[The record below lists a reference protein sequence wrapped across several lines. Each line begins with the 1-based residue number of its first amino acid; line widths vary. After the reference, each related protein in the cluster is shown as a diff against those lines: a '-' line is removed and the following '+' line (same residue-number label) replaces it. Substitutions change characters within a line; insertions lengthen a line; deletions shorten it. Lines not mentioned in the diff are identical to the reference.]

1 MVVMGVDLR
10 TSSNLASTVAVL
22 NLRSEVVGIESAH
35 TDDDLTE
42 LAEARCPTIIAIG
55 TPLGLPAGNCCLES
69 SCECRAV
76 NRNHKGRQS
85 ELELSRIG
93 ISCFPTSKGSIVR
106 KLIYRGIEVAARLR
120 EAGFEVIEVYPHATK
135 VVLFGD
141 NVPPKKKAGS
151 LQYMRDRLPRLVRL
165 VSGLE
170 ARAGKLDWQACDALI
185 NAYTALLHHRK
196 ETEWVGND
204 AEGLV
209 VIPRLVPLASAADD

>member
-22 NLRSEVVGIESAH
+22 NLQSEVVGVESAH

-42 LAEARCPTIIAIG
+42 LAEAWCPSIIAIG
-55 TPLGLPAGNCCLES
+55 TPLGLPTGNCCLES

-76 NRNHKGRQS
+76 NRDHKGRQS

-120 EAGFEVIEVYPHATK
+120 NAGFEVIEVYPHATK

-151 LQYMRDRLPRLVRL
+151 LQYMRDRLPGLVG
-165 VSGLE
+165 GLE
-170 ARAGKLDWQACDALI
+170 SRGVKLDWQACDALV
-185 NAYTALLHHRK
+185 NAYTALLHHRN

-209 VIPRLVPLASAADD
+209 AIPRLVPLASAADD